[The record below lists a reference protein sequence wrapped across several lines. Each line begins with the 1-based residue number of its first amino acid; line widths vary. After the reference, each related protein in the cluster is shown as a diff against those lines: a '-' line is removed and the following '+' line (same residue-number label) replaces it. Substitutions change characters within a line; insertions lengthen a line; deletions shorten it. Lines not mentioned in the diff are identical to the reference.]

1 MQQQSHIQS
10 YASGAIS
17 FVGADATKLYSAAV
31 LKSAIK
37 LFAKTGIKVNRAYT
51 PGAMLAAAG
60 QITGKK
66 YKRAQYKPAID
77 DLQVWC
83 DTMSAALPKLNEKG
97 EALA

>member
-1 MQQQSHIQS
+1 MQESHIQS
-10 YASGAIS
+10 HASGAMS
-17 FVGADATKLYSAAV
+17 FVGAEATKLYSATV

-66 YKRAQYKPAID
+66 YKRSQYQQAID

-83 DTMSAALPKLNEKG
+83 DTMSAALPKLDENG
-97 EALA
+97 AVLV